1 MSTPISTS
9 GAEAWPPRG
18 WQLLDMRG
26 CHPGYVVRD
35 LELPPPLWEG
45 KGEPTKAL
53 SAEDRAFWR
62 EEAYTPAQLAELQAW
77 MVEEGIGL
85 QGDEA
90 PPPGHVWAEPIEET
104 AEEIAARCLGNGAF
118 RGVRLTGSGEGGKDI
133 EAEVVEARLALE
145 GASIRV
151 DPCRGCGVQVG
162 EMPEGMQQPNAA
174 GWQHEPTKG
183 ELKQL
188 AKLYEQRRTAGEP
201 AERLAVLAA
210 ALRAS
215 NCRAAR
221 RAVQEIEHSKR

>member
-1 MSTPISTS
+1 M
-9 GAEAWPPRG
+9 
-18 WQLLDMRG
+18 
-26 CHPGYVVRD
+26 
-35 LELPPPLWEG
+35 
-45 KGEPTKAL
+45 

-62 EEAYTPAQLAELQAW
+62 EEAYSPAQLAELQAW
-77 MVEEGIGL
+77 MVEQGIGL
-85 QGDEA
+85 HGDELA
-90 PPPGHVWAEPIEET
+90 PRAHVWAAPIEET
-104 AEEIAARCLGNGAF
+104 AEQMAARCLAGGAF

-133 EAEVVEARLALE
+133 ETELHEARIALE
-145 GASIRV
+145 GACIHV
-151 DPCRGCGVQVG
+151 DPRRGCGVHVG

-188 AKLYEQRRTAGEP
+188 AKVYEQRRNAGEP

-221 RAVQEIEHSKR
+221 RAVQEVEHSKR